1 MTIQE
6 AIKAVVAGEN
16 LSLEQSRAVFTDI
29 MSGKAT
35 DAQIAAFIVG
45 LRMKGETV
53 SEITG
58 AASVMRE
65 KATRVLPENG
75 AHLVDTC
82 GTGGDGSNTFNISTA
97 AAFVA
102 AGAGALVAKHGN
114 RSVSS
119 RSGSADVLEALGIA
133 VSAPPEKLKAC
144 LDTIGIAFL
153 FAPSLHDAMKYA
165 IGPRREIAV
174 RTIFNVLGPLTNPS
188 LAPHQLLGVFS
199 NHLTGTMA
207 SVLNNMGT
215 QRAFVVCGDNGL
227 DEIALSGP
235 TEVAE
240 VHLGT
245 VSSYSIV
252 PEQFGLRRAPTEAL
266 RGGSPAENAVI
277 VKDVLDGQ
285 KGPCRDIVV
294 LNAAFALLAAG
305 IVENPMEGIAAAAG
319 SIDSGAARNKLEL
332 LAKACRPI

>member
-6 AIKAVVAGEN
+6 AIKAVIAGDH

-29 MSGKAT
+29 MNGGAT

-58 AASVMRE
+58 AASVMRD
-65 KATRVLPENG
+65 KATHVLPENG

-119 RSGSADVLEALGIA
+119 RSGSADVLEALGVSIA
-133 VSAPPEKLKAC
+133 VPPEKIKEC
-144 LDTIGIAFL
+144 LDAIGIAFL
-153 FAPSLHDAMKYA
+153 FAPSLHTAMKYA
-165 IGPRREIAV
+165 IGPRREIAI
-174 RTIFNVLGPLTNPS
+174 RTIFNVLGPLTNPA

-199 NHLTGTMA
+199 NHLTGVMA

-215 QRAFVVCGDNGL
+215 NRAFVVCGDNGL

-245 VSSYSIV
+245 VSSYSIL
-252 PEQFGLRRAPTEAL
+252 PEQFGFRRAPLEAV
-266 RGGSPAENAVI
+266 RGGTPADNAAI
-277 VKDVLDGQ
+277 IRDILAGQ
-285 KGPCRDIVV
+285 KGPRRDIVV
-294 LNAAFALLAAG
+294 FNAAFALLAAG
-305 IVENPMEGIAAAAG
+305 IAADPLDGITIAAH
-319 SIDSGAARNKLEL
+319 SIDSGAARGKLEAL
-332 LAKACRPI
+332 MKRCGME